1 MEIGIENKYVDT
13 GALRINPIST
23 ATSESSFR
31 VIVMSSLAYP
41 YFKCDFEH
49 DATNPCFSRRIND
62 FALFCCFPVILE

>member
-13 GALRINPIST
+13 GALKINPIST
-23 ATSESSFR
+23 ATSQSSFR

-49 DATNPCFSRRIND
+49 DATNPCFSS
-62 FALFCCFPVILE
+62 

>member
-41 YFKCDFEH
+41 N
-49 DATNPCFSRRIND
+49 TLNVTLNTMQ
-62 FALFCCFPVILE
+62 